1 MINRN
6 FWLVFWHDY
15 TTRVFNRRFLGVV
28 FGVPLFIL
36 GVSIVSGLLVAFTT
50 DSRPIGIVDES
61 GLLRQARVDENEF
74 VFLSERATA
83 EIALQRRKVQAY
95 YYLPSGFP
103 TSPAELVYPSDVPAS
118 SYQRSFA
125 SLVHQQQLRQAGVPE
140 TVVMRIS
147 AGNVIRSQVQPAG
160 QEGTPT
166 FFLPLMVSFLLI
178 MAIVNTSGYALYLV
192 VQEKENRLVEVLLT
206 SIDSRNLFSAKIL
219 AVAAMGLTQLL
230 LWVAAGALA
239 LGIVLTAYPDFAKWL
254 PSAWVW
260 LKIVALT
267 VPLFVFLCA
276 LMAWLGTSVSQA
288 SEAQQ
293 MMGLI
298 IQPVLVPFYLIALI
312 LENPQTVLAQ
322 VLSFLP
328 FTAPLT
334 VLIREANSQLTAGQW
349 GLILACQV
357 AYAWLAMTVAGRS
370 FRANILQKAGTP
382 WWKAWRRK
390 VLISES

>member
-15 TTRVFNRRFLGVV
+15 TTRVLNRRFLGVV

-36 GVSIVSGLLVAFTT
+36 GVSVISGLLVVFSI
-50 DSRPIGIVDES
+50 DRRPLGIVDES
-61 GLLRQARVDENEF
+61 GLLRQANVDESEF
-74 VFLSERATA
+74 VLLPERATA
-83 EIALQRRKVQAY
+83 ETSLQARTIQAY
-95 YYLPSGFP
+95 YYLPSEFP
-103 TSPAELVYPSDVPAS
+103 TSPAELIYPRDVPAQ
-118 SYQRSFA
+118 SYQRAFVR
-125 SLVHQQQLRQAGVPE
+125 LIQQQQLRQAGVPDP
-140 TVVMRIS
+140 VVARIS
-147 AGNVIRSQVQPAG
+147 AGSIIRSQVQPAG
-160 QEGTPT
+160 QDGAPT
-166 FFLPLMVSFLLI
+166 FFLPLLVSFLFV
-178 MAIVNTSGYALYLV
+178 MVMVNTSGYALYLV

-206 SIDSRNLFSAKIL
+206 SIDSRKMFSAKIL

-239 LGIVLTAYPDFAKWL
+239 LAIVLTAYPDFARWL
-254 PSAWVW
+254 PPVLVW
-260 LKIVALT
+260 LKILALT
-267 VPLFVFLCA
+267 VPLFIFLCA

-312 LENPQTVLAQ
+312 LENPHTVLAQ

-334 VLIREANSQLTAGQW
+334 VLIRTANSQLSAWQW

-357 AYAWLAMTVAGRS
+357 GYAWLAMTLAGRS
-370 FRANILQKAGTP
+370 FRANILQKTGTP
-382 WWKAWRRK
+382 WWKVRRK
-390 VLISES
+390 QAVKVEG